1 VTGKAEV
8 GGFQFDVFPRRRKL
22 DGHLE
27 SQGIR
32 LDSVE
37 TPEEL
42 SLGSNGTIIY
52 LCQ

>member
-22 DGHLE
+22 DGHFE
-27 SQGIR
+27 SQGIW
-32 LDSVE
+32 LDSLE

-42 SLGSNGTIIY
+42 SLGSNGTPIY
-52 LCQ
+52 LCR